1 MSATTFIEEDIND
14 LILKETRE
22 LLNEN
27 IMQDFYGLL
36 EDNDEAIETFFTTLS
51 LTGGTKFLPENAI
64 FFTIAQW
71 NFRRGDY
78 LGGVLNL
85 LSAARGIGNF
95 VRVAKVL
102 SPAIGSTRRVKD
114 AYRLFKPAYKI
125 LYAARKDIG
134 GVVAA
139 EKRAVRSFKKKFTN
153 DAQAREQFADID
165 KYFRTRADSTSGTVD
180 KISRGTEITI
190 NSFDDFIRQG
200 VKMNKLVAGQ
210 YERWISRSFPAI
222 IRLLTMK
229 FLLLEKAVSGGVEGL
244 REFTPAGITDEQLA
258 QFQKVLADTPLN
270 TIYAMTNQLIG
281 ELTVDISFTELM
293 TKMMRFLQI
302 FDPRTPHPEDFAMR
316 KALRNDNV
324 FAASLGVGP
333 KAEQRTFKDLS
344 VLMGYSSSMEL
355 VRALGFT
362 TSDRETLKR
371 QVDEYMAKGRKQNYF
386 IKPSGGLNEGTV
398 MNLTEKQIN
407 EIIVEETKRVLAES
421 RLQKLKNLVSR
432 VISRITR
439 GEPVSAE
446 QVSNL
451 IVELEE
457 QAIKQIRDGKSPNDL
472 IKSLKGLGTPE
483 AKTAA
488 EEINKYQKAF
498 KQGVRKSAGKVE
510 DIVQKALRTNLDEID
525 RNKEQFLAQAKNMKK
540 EDGTPFF
547 KTKHIEGIANLLEQ
561 IKNAPGGAS
570 RIDIDNIARQVR
582 AEIEVDDVEQVV
594 KSGTLGNLTKWTL
607 KALFVGGPTLYLYG
621 YGDSVEVAMDAAG
634 LTTREVLEAQ
644 FGFPY
649 PGAPD
654 LHMTTGE
661 LEIGTRVKRK
671 EDIEGR
677 QVSQVI
683 GFEDGDRKKPIFSA
697 NTDIDDEDD
706 MFNN

>member
-27 IMQDFYGLL
+27 ILQDFYGLL
-36 EDNDEAIETFFTTLS
+36 EDNDEAIETFFTILS
-51 LTGGTKFLPENAI
+51 LTGGTKYLPENAI

-139 EKRAVRSFKKKFTN
+139 EKRAVRSFKRKFAN
-153 DAQAREQFADID
+153 DAEARKQFTDID
-165 KYFRTRADSTSGTVD
+165 KYFRTRADSTSGTVG

-190 NSFDDFIRQG
+190 NSFDDFIREG
-200 VKMNKLVAGQ
+200 VKMNKLVANQ

-344 VLMGYSSSMEL
+344 VLMGYSSSMDL

-362 TSDRETLKR
+362 TSDREVLKR

-421 RLQKLKNLVSR
+421 RLQKLKNYARKLIDRLLGTGKKLDSDDLTALETAAKKGIDLEPENGADEIFKVLEKQTDNPEALKLLQRLKEYQQGVKKGSAQAAGEVAELVVSTSLDG
-432 VISRITR
+432 ISRSNELVLAQLKSGGLSEKKLEVVR
-439 GEPVSAE
+439 AAQRKAFE
-446 QVSNL
+446 QV
-451 IVELEE
+451 
-457 QAIKQIRDGKSPNDL
+457 
-472 IKSLKGLGTPE
+472 
-483 AKTAA
+483 
-488 EEINKYQKAF
+488 
-498 KQGVRKSAGKVE
+498 
-510 DIVQKALRTNLDEID
+510 
-525 RNKEQFLAQAKNMKK
+525 
-540 EDGTPFF
+540 
-547 KTKHIEGIANLLEQ
+547 
-561 IKNAPGGAS
+561 KNAPIGTSQINLSGTS
-570 RIDIDNIARQVR
+570 RQLRMGLEADG
-582 AEIEVDDVEQVV
+582 VEQVKKGYITWGKV
-594 KSGTLGNLTKWTL
+594 TGGGSLIFSALLAAPMMKCTKDAAGT
-607 KALFVGGPTLYLYG
+607 
-621 YGDSVEVAMDAAG
+621 VELAADAAG

-649 PGAPD
+649 PD
-654 LHMTTGE
+654 QSHLHMTTGE
-661 LEIGTRVKRK
+661 LEIGTRVKDKR
-671 EDIEGR
+671 DIEGR
-677 QVSQVI
+677 KVTQVI
-683 GFEDGDRKKPIFSA
+683 GFEDGNRKKPIFSA
-697 NTDIDDEDD
+697 NMDINDEDE